1 MDTETVKLIVVG
13 AFTLLA
19 GALGS
24 GITASVSARNS
35 KAERM
40 EDRFAWKREKL
51 VDLVTDLLDISREN
65 QEMLRLP
72 LDRVRLK
79 EQGSR
84 LQRASEHVILLDSGV
99 VARAGTFMIQAEL
112 ERLSAHIN
120 KGTEEGISSEQREEL
135 DLKCVDGRA
144 ALVSATRMILGD
156 PTQSRYMRVL
166 TAKTLKHF
174 RKRGR
179 ERNREN
185 PPSSV

>member
-112 ERLSAHIN
+112 ERLSAHID
-120 KGTEEGISSEQREEL
+120 KGAEEGISSEQREEL

-179 ERNREN
+179 ERSREN